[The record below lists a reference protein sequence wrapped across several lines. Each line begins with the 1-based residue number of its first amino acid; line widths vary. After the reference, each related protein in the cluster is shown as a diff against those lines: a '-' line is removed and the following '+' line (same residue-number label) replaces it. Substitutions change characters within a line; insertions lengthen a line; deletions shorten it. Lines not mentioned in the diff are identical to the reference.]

1 MTRVSTESFK
11 LLPLHDSIIFPFVL
25 KKTGLHS
32 ESLTHMVV
40 GVVKHLATLQG

>member
-1 MTRVSTESFK
+1 MTRVSTESLK